1 MDFFDDYEDADT
13 PEFIGTVVRALR
25 MARGLSVNQLAIASG
40 IEPANLSR
48 FERNVR
54 GGVHASKHLNL
65 IAKRLG
71 TRASV
76 LYAIAELIP
85 LKPNLLENSGELA
98 ITATELTHIIDSY
111 PHLEENTR
119 DKVQQIILDDTS
131 DNQSK

>member
-1 MDFFDDYEDADT
+1 MDFFDDQEDTDA

-25 MARGLSVNQLAIASG
+25 IARGLSVNQLAIASG

-54 GGVHASKHLNL
+54 GGVHANKHLNL

-71 TRASV
+71 TRSSV

-85 LKPNLLENSGELA
+85 LKPSLLENSGELA
-98 ITATELTHIIDSY
+98 ITATELTHIIDGY
-111 PHLEENTR
+111 PHLEEDAR
-119 DKVQQIILDDTS
+119 DKVRQIILGESS
-131 DNQSK
+131 DKQS

>member
-1 MDFFDDYEDADT
+1 MDLYDDYEEADA

-25 MARGLSVNQLAIASG
+25 IARGLSVNQLAIASG

-85 LKPNLLENSGELA
+85 MKPSLLEDSGELS
-98 ITATELTHIIDSY
+98 ITASELTNIIDNY
-111 PHLEENTR
+111 PHLEDGTR
-119 DKVQQIILDDTS
+119 DKVRQIILDESTED
-131 DNQSK
+131 QQK